1 MTEVQVSTGDTH
13 TAQSFA
19 AAPWPPPD
27 AAAVACARSGPERAF
42 YDDGGRAGRPID
54 QPACRSQEEPMTGTP
69 TRRSGWPVL
78 RTPRWMLA
86 GAVVLVAGLTLAALP
101 HHPSISER
109 ATDLR
114 GAVQTMNADIESCAG
129 GVSESLTA
137 LRAIQAGTSHD
148 VKTAVG
154 IATFGAQNCSPAN
167 SMPMDDLVQYQ
178 PPESLASFHLEQTVN
193 DLVTWGFPDAQRVQS
208 DVATLLTASTK
219 PAIQAATT
227 ALQRDQRVL
236 DAERATID
244 GMIEGASKSLSANVA
259 PPSLPS

>member
-1 MTEVQVSTGDTH
+1 MTTGG
-13 TAQSFA
+13 
-19 AAPWPPPD
+19 
-27 AAAVACARSGPERAF
+27 V
-42 YDDGGRAGRPID
+42 
-54 QPACRSQEEPMTGTP
+54 P

-78 RTPRWMLA
+78 RTPKWMLA

-101 HHPSISER
+101 HHPSTSQR

-114 GAVQTMNADIESCAG
+114 GVVQEMTTDIESCAG

-148 VKTAVG
+148 VKTAVS
-154 IATFGAQNCSPAN
+154 IATTGAANCSPAD

-178 PPESLASFHLEQTVN
+178 TPGSLASFHLEKTVN

-208 DVATLLTASTK
+208 DVATLLTAST
-219 PAIQAATT
+219 PAAIHAATA
-227 ALQRDQRVL
+227 ALQHDQQVL

-244 GMIEGASKSLSANVA
+244 DMINAASRSLSANVT
-259 PPSLPS
+259 PPALPS

>member
-1 MTEVQVSTGDTH
+1 
-13 TAQSFA
+13 
-19 AAPWPPPD
+19 
-27 AAAVACARSGPERAF
+27 
-42 YDDGGRAGRPID
+42 
-54 QPACRSQEEPMTGTP
+54 
-69 TRRSGWPVL
+69 
-78 RTPRWMLA
+78 MLA

-101 HHPSISER
+101 HHPSSSQR

-114 GAVQTMNADIESCAG
+114 GVVHEMTTDIESCAG

-148 VKTAVG
+148 VKTAVS
-154 IATFGAQNCSPAN
+154 IATTGAANCSPAD

-208 DVATLLTASTK
+208 DVATVLTAST
-219 PAIQAATT
+219 PSAVSAATA
-227 ALQRDQRVL
+227 ALRHDQQVL

-244 GMIEGASKSLSANVA
+244 GMISAASKSLAADVA
-259 PPSLPS
+259 PPALPS